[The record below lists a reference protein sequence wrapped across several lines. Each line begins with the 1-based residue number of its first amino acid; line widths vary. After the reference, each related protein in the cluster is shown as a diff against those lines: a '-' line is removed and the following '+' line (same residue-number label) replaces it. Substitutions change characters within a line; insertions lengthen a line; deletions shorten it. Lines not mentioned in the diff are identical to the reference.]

1 MSTGT
6 TKNITRT
13 ILSSILHSYFLLN
26 KPYKVYHNTTLN
38 ERFGIYPL
46 DGLIDDPDDVAG
58 QIGGFVP
65 NIPGTTNPPVP
76 RQCTI
81 QAIVAGYGGHKL
93 VMGPDGVTPMTQTVQ
108 HRSTDFAL
116 FKHMPFALKDI
127 AAGEDTEFHQSGD
140 SSKYLL
146 RTIITKDSKQYAA
159 YYALKLDTG
168 AIAPYIQR
176 IHIENN
182 QVTDTELFTFDAG
195 NLSPIAPELPADDL
209 MITEAEYVTVTSLME
224 VIFNDKV
231 AEEYRNA
238 AEILFGTAEMAICSE
253 LGIVTGYLETKAM
266 IGGGNKEELMQAQ
279 IITHMCSYQSLA
291 NSNAGFKTTLK
302 LGATEPILSTT
313 TV

>member
-38 ERFGIYPL
+38 ERFGIHAL
-46 DGLIDDPDDVAG
+46 EDLTDDPDNVSG

-65 NIPGTTNPPVP
+65 EGT
-76 RQCTI
+76 QCTI

-93 VMGPDGVTPMTQTVQ
+93 VMGPDGLTPMTQTVQ

-116 FKHMPFALKDI
+116 FRHMPFALKDI
-127 AAGEDTEFHQSGD
+127 AAEEDLEFRQSGD
-140 SSKYLL
+140 ADKYLL
-146 RTIITKDSKQYAA
+146 RTVITKDSKEYAA
-159 YYALKLDTG
+159 YYALKLNTA

-182 QVTDTELFTFDAG
+182 EVTDTELFTFDAG

-253 LGIVTGYLETKAM
+253 LGIVTGYLSTKSM
-266 IGGGNKEELMQAQ
+266 IGGGGSREELMQAQ